1 MAHFARINTDWVVEQ
16 VIVVNNDVLLNEQGI
31 ECDWLGEQFCQ
42 QLYGAHTKWI
52 QTSYNGNKYK
62 NFAGVGYTF
71 DSYRHAFIPP
81 QPFASWTLHEETCQW
96 DPPIPY
102 PGDGQLYTWNEE
114 AGEWIVV
121 DPPVV
126 YNESTK

>member
-1 MAHFARINTDWVVEQ
+1 MAHFARVNTDWVVEQ

-62 NFAGVGYTF
+62 NFAGVNYAF
-71 DSYRHAFIPP
+71 DPYRHAFIPP
-81 QPFASWTLHEETCQW
+81 QPFASWTLNEESCQW
-96 DPPIPY
+96 DSPIPY
-102 PGDGQLYTWNEE
+102 PGDGKLYAWDEE
-114 AGEWIVV
+114 SLSWVEVAR
-121 DPPVV
+121 P
-126 YNESTK
+126 SQ

>member
-1 MAHFARINTDWVVEQ
+1 MAHFARVNTDWVVEQ

-42 QLYGAHTKWI
+42 QLYGAHTQWI

-71 DSYRHAFIPP
+71 DPYRHAFIPP
-81 QPFASWTLHEETCQW
+81 QPFASWTLNEETCQW
-96 DPPIPY
+96 DPPTSYPNDNHPY
-102 PGDGQLYTWNEE
+102 AWEE
-114 AGEWIVV
+114 ALLSWVAV
-121 DPPVV
+121 AQ
-126 YNESTK
+126 SS